1 MRKWIV
7 AAKLGG
13 ERGGLR
19 ALPIKQRILIHHR
32 GEAGELGRAPTARAG
47 KRFVDDGHQK
57 IVCGEKEKV
66 NELAVTSE
74 AEEPRGVAG
83 ADEGERTGGE
93 TREAEFIDL
102 SAGVEERGVGAEEE
116 TARGD
121 FLGEPSE
128 RV

>member
-1 MRKWIV
+1 MRKRIV
-7 AAKLGG
+7 AAKLSG
-13 ERGGLR
+13 ERGGLW

-47 KRFVDDGHQK
+47 KRFVDDWHQK
-57 IVCGEKEKV
+57 NVCGEKEKV
-66 NELAVTSE
+66 NDLKATSE
-74 AEEPRGVAG
+74 AEEPRGVAR
-83 ADEGERTGGE
+83 ADEGKRTGGE

-121 FLGEPSE
+121 FLREPSE

>member
-1 MRKWIV
+1 MGEWIV

-13 ERGGLR
+13 ERAGLWT
-19 ALPIKQRILIHHR
+19 LPVKQGILINHR

-57 IVCGEKEKV
+57 NVCGEKEKV
-66 NELAVTSE
+66 NDLAATSE

-83 ADEGERTGGE
+83 ADEGERTGRE
-93 TREAEFIDL
+93 AREAEFIDL

-121 FLGEPSE
+121 FLREPSE

>member
-1 MRKWIV
+1 MRKRIV
-7 AAKLGG
+7 AAKLRG
-13 ERGGLR
+13 ERGGLW

-57 IVCGEKEKV
+57 NVCGEKEKV
-66 NELAVTSE
+66 NDLKATSE

-93 TREAEFIDL
+93 TSEAEFIDL

-121 FLGEPSE
+121 FLREPSE